1 MRWAVSNK
9 AMGLLSSRRTQVGLK
24 IAASALVLC
33 VGVGLGRLL
42 WRQLPLR
49 KITDQELLREAVLEW
64 KKAGEP
70 GYGANYQI
78 FEQQAA
84 QGYYEDAAATGRLFK
99 RVEDVQWSIVE
110 LVKIRADNGD
120 IKGAKNAINSLAGS
134 ALQKK
139 VAEVV
144 ALIQAQDGDLSGAL
158 ETIAPFGESDEVFL
172 AYGGHQIQMG
182 DFDGAL
188 DTAGRTK
195 SGYQLFYDIGDAL
208 RIRGEQGRA
217 RKLAAH
223 MKDRKFAALFLEC
236 ARFTLWPHP
245 EEVRV
250 IQATPCDD
258 AYLDATRGKF
268 AEADEVIRKNGCS
281 NVSFVAVHQYEVD
294 PLGAERLLRD
304 RSDSQD
310 LVFGLGQLASVA
322 ARKGNIVEAL
332 RLLNDLQSVNLGEKN
347 KGLDEARGTDAIHQI
362 ARAWTIKS
370 GPKAVLKWA
379 RSRPTTEQRTWALIG
394 MAEALGH
401 ATGRRHCL

>member
-1 MRWAVSNK
+1 
-9 AMGLLSSRRTQVGLK
+9 MGVFSSRGPGLGLK
-24 IAASALVLC
+24 VAAFSLLLC
-33 VGVGLGRLL
+33 VGVGLGWVL
-42 WRQLPLR
+42 WGQLPFH
-49 KITDQELLREAVLEW
+49 KIRDQDLLREAVVEW
-64 KKAGEP
+64 KKAGDP
-70 GYGANYQI
+70 GYGPNYQI

-139 VAEVV
+139 ASEVV
-144 ALIQAQDGDLSGAL
+144 ALIQAQDGDLAGAL
-158 ETIAPFGESDEVFL
+158 ETIAPFDESDEVFL

-182 DFDGAL
+182 DFEGAL

-195 SGYQLFYDIGDAL
+195 LGYQLFYDIGDAL

-217 RKLAAH
+217 RELAAH
-223 MKDRKFAALFLEC
+223 MKDRKFSALFLEC

-250 IQATPCDD
+250 IRATPCDD
-258 AYLDATRGKF
+258 AYVDATRGKF

-281 NVSFVAVHQYEVD
+281 NVSFVAVRQYDAD
-294 PLGAERLLRD
+294 PSGAERLLRD
-304 RSDSQD
+304 TSNPQD
-310 LVFGLGQLASVA
+310 LAFGLVQFAAVA

-347 KGLDEARGTDAIHQI
+347 KPLAEPMATDAIHQI

-370 GPKAVLKWA
+370 GPKAVLRWA
-379 RSRPTTEQRTWALIG
+379 RSRPTAEQRTWALIG